1 MSKTVT
7 FTDQDGCNVSI
18 YKTHEGKFMVSSNHY
33 EDTIDT
39 ELEKTEVIELISILI
54 KLVTEE

>member
-7 FTDQDGCNVSI
+7 FTDQDGCSI
-18 YKTHEGKFMVSSNHY
+18 TVFKTNENQIRIESKYSDDS
-33 EDTIDT
+33 ILT
-39 ELEKTEVIELISILI
+39 ELEKTEVIDLISILI